1 MDIYATD
8 NILVAYDFFGKRMSM
23 LFGVIVAVVV
33 RVTAGRNHRRSAVVT
48 AGLFSFAAGGEGKR
62 RYDR

>member
-1 MDIYATD
+1 
-8 NILVAYDFFGKRMSM
+8 MSM

-48 AGLFSFAAGGEGKR
+48 AGLFSFAAGGDGKR